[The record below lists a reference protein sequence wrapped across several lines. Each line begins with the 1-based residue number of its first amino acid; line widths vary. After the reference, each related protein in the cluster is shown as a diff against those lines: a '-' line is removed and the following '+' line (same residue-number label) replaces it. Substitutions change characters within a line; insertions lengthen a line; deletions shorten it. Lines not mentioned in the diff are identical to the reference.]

1 MGARGIALGVAVL
14 LTVAGGAV
22 VVDRAAVST
31 AQGEVVRELRR
42 NFDGV
47 VGEPAVTIEGFPFLT
62 QVLAGTLTDVTAR
75 VDGVT
80 VDGVAVTGVRLD
92 AAGVSTS
99 QPYTVHQAV
108 LSATLPSAALEQLIA
123 SKANLDVALRLDGN
137 RLVAATTL
145 LGLDVTATVVP
156 RAQDGRIRVDIADV
170 TLGGLPIGVG
180 DLPGAVAARLRNL
193 TIPFDGLPAGMR
205 LAGVVV
211 RDGGVRITAAGTD
224 VALSATRPTP

>member
-80 VDGVAVTGVRLD
+80 VDG
-92 AAGVSTS
+92 AGVSTS